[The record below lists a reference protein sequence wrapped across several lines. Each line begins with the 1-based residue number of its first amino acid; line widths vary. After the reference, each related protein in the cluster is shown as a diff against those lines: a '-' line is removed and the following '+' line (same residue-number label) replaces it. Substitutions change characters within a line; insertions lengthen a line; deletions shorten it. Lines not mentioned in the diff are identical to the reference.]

1 MEDTPFDYR
10 DATMPFTAAQIAT
23 GSNYALQSW
32 QKKEP
37 VDQINVEHPTLDWLV
52 KNKEFA
58 SFGNGSFKEPVHASN
73 GSNYQNYQ
81 GADQVS
87 YNERDPSRWTDFT
100 YYSNHD
106 GFWFDEDRLIAA
118 GITMVDDADAIPS
131 ADEKVALADLLKQS
145 YRGLKA
151 GVQEQMAFELLRDG
165 TQSTKAC
172 PGLLAMV
179 SPTPAVGT
187 FGGINA
193 ANAAYWRNNASLSI
207 APANLITQMEDQWKN
222 CRLYG
227 GELPEFIPCGR
238 AFYDTYIAQSVSAI
252 QRHQVVNG
260 QGAATMDPSIDAV
273 NFKGRKLVWDPTFEQ
288 LDALLGGSNWTKRAM
303 FLTSKRARLRPVKG
317 HWMRNRRPEGTPDR
331 YVTYFGLT
339 NKYGL
344 TTDKRNALSLMSIA

>member
-1 MEDTPFDYR
+1 M
-10 DATMPFTAAQIAT
+10 AFTAAQIAT
-23 GSNYALQSW
+23 GANYALQSW

-37 VDQINVEHPTLDWLV
+37 VDQINVEHVTLDWLV
-52 KNKEFA
+52 RNKEV
-58 SFGNGSFKEPVHASN
+58 STFGNGSFKEPVHISN

-81 GADQVS
+81 GADQVT

-118 GITMVDDADAIPS
+118 GIMLTDDESAVPS
-131 ADEKVALADLLKQS
+131 ADEKIALADLLKQS

-172 PGLLAMV
+172 PGLTAMV
-179 SPTPAVGT
+179 SLTPTTGT
-187 FGGINA
+187 YGGLDA
-193 ANAAYWRNNASLSI
+193 ATATYWRNNANLNI
-207 APANLITQMEDQWKN
+207 ASGLVEQMETTWKN

-227 GELPEFIPCGR
+227 GEMPDFIPCGR
-238 AFYDTYIAQSVSAI
+238 AFYEAYTAAAVSAV
-252 QRHQVVNG
+252 QRHQAV
-260 QGAATMDPSIDAV
+260 QGKGGTAFDPTVDAV
-273 NFKGRKLVWDPTFEQ
+273 NFHGRPLVWDPTFEQ
-288 LDALLGGSNWTKRAM
+288 LDALLGGSNWTKRAF
-303 FLTSKRARLRPVKG
+303 FLNSKRTKLRPLKG
-317 HWMRNRRPEGTPDR
+317 NWMRNRRPEGTPDR

-344 TTDKRNALSLMSIA
+344 TTDKRNALAVLSIA